1 MRSRAIPV
9 PSAACHEAS
18 ASQRAFFCPRPRAE
32 RLSFFAWCQDPP
44 QRGMKG
50 CFLGPRREF
59 LSARSRRPT
68 SSSGVGRSI
77 GLTPLTPL
85 SALQRRGLAGATR
98 RRGGRSIRR
107 EGGGP
112 AAPLPPRR
120 LLPPPPPPPPGPP
133 RRGGAAG
140 GGGGGDYGGGGGRLA
155 PPLPSEKTLPPPPAK
170 TR

>member
-107 EGGGP
+107 EGGGS
-112 AAPLPPRR
+112 AAPFPPRR
-120 LLPPPPPPPPGPP
+120 LF
-133 RRGGAAG
+133 
-140 GGGGGDYGGGGGRLA
+140 
-155 PPLPSEKTLPPPPAK
+155 PLPRQRPEGWKAVTGRGRGMEGVGAEGLPSPVSIRPSREE